1 MHKRLLLPLFV
12 LIAVHAGGA
21 EKIPGQKPLLLIGDK
36 FQFIPGS
43 WAAYRIQDKTKNE
56 SYRMY
61 IAVLDKNNKQKP
73 PASWMEIGV
82 ESAGN
87 PAVVTRM
94 LAEETPQGPGK
105 MLKVIVQVA
114 GYAPF
119 NVPKKY
125 FQGKDAEVAPTVPAQ
140 IVKRLEKRTFTAGTR
155 QVEGWEVEAED
166 AKGSRTRGVVSEEVL
181 PIGVLEAE
189 TVDMKMSLEEWG
201 MDARTRIQGK
211 PRAFFLWI
219 LEQLVKDIGKIQ

>member
-1 MHKRLLLPLFV
+1 MRKSLLAPFFV
-12 LIAVHAGGA
+12 LLALTASGA

-43 WAAYRIQDKTKNE
+43 WATYRIQDKTKNE

-61 IAVLDKNNKQKP
+61 IAVLEKDKKNKP

-82 ESAGN
+82 ESTGN

-105 MLKVIVQVA
+105 MLKVVVQVA
-114 GYAPF
+114 GYSPF

-125 FQGKDAEVAPTVPAQ
+125 FQGKNAEVAPTVPAQ
-140 IVKRLEKRTFTAGTR
+140 ILKRLEKRTFKAGTR

-166 AKGSRTRGVVSEEVL
+166 ARGSRTRGVVSEEVL

-189 TVDMKMSLEEWG
+189 TDDVKMSLEDWG
-201 MDARTRIQGK
+201 MDARTRIQGT
-211 PRAFFLWI
+211 PRAFSLWI
-219 LEQLVKDIGKIQ
+219 LEQIAKEIGKVQ